1 MILNPKSKLCRSG
14 ATSATAPMPSS
25 LPRRRSHFGSSPRSF
40 ADGLATPSRGSMRSR
55 RIFQHV
61 LFSKFWKATAGTKD
75 CQKHALANQEVIRV
89 DRTKDCQ
96 KHALANQQVI
106 RVVTDMDVFNF

>member
-1 MILNPKSKLCRSG
+1 
-14 ATSATAPMPSS
+14 
-25 LPRRRSHFGSSPRSF
+25 
-40 ADGLATPSRGSMRSR
+40 MRSR

-96 KHALANQQVI
+96 KHALANQEVIRVDRTKDCQKHALANQQVI